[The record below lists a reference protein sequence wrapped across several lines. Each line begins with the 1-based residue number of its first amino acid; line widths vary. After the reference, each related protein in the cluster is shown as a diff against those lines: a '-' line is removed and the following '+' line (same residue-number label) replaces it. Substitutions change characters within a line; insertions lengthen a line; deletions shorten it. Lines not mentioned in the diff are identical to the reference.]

1 MSRRQ
6 RQIDEL
12 RCLCGTGAVGRA
24 VDLAHQH
31 FADFGRDDD
40 VIRMLDDLIEAAG
53 VPEEL
58 RRRYAD
64 LTARG
69 DRSSATGGG

>member
-6 RQIDEL
+6 RQLDEL
-12 RCLCGTGAVGRA
+12 RCLCGAGAVARA

-31 FADFGRDDD
+31 FADFGPDDD
-40 VIRMLDDLIEAAG
+40 VLEMLGQWIDAGEAPDE
-53 VPEEL
+53 V

-64 LTARG
+64 LL
-69 DRSSATGGG
+69 TGQP

>member
-12 RCLCGTGAVGRA
+12 RCLCGTGAIGRA

-31 FADFGRDDD
+31 FADFGHDDE
-40 VIRMLDDLIEAAG
+40 VLRMLGDILEAAG
-53 VPEEL
+53 APEDI

-69 DRSSATGGG
+69 DRLPTTGGG

>member
-12 RCLCGTGAVGRA
+12 RCLCGTGAIDRA

-31 FADFGRDDD
+31 FADFGPDD
-40 VIRMLDDLIEAAG
+40 VVLRMLGDLIETAG
-53 VPEEL
+53 APEDIQ
-58 RRRYAD
+58 RRYAD
-64 LTARG
+64 LAVRA
-69 DRSSATGGG
+69 DRTSVTGAG

>member
-12 RCLCGTGAVGRA
+12 RCLCGTGAVARA

-31 FADFGRDDD
+31 FADFGPDDD
-40 VIRMLDDLIEAAG
+40 VLEMLGERIDSGDVPDD
-53 VPEEL
+53 V

-64 LTARG
+64 LLIGQR
-69 DRSSATGGG
+69 

>member
-12 RCLCGTGAVGRA
+12 RCLCGTGAVARA

-31 FADFGRDDD
+31 FADFGPDGEVLEMLAAWID
-40 VIRMLDDLIEAAG
+40 VAEVPDEVRRGLVDLLIG
-53 VPEEL
+53 LP
-58 RRRYAD
+58 
-64 LTARG
+64 
-69 DRSSATGGG
+69 

>member
-12 RCLCGTGAVGRA
+12 RCLCGAGAIDRA

-31 FADFGRDDD
+31 FADFGHDEA
-40 VIRMLDDLIEAAG
+40 VAQMLGDMIEAAG
-53 VPEEL
+53 APAEV
-58 RRRYAD
+58 RRRYDD
-64 LTARG
+64 LL
-69 DRSSATGGG
+69 GGPR

>member
-12 RCLCGTGAVGRA
+12 RCLCGAGAVDRA

-31 FADFGRDDD
+31 FADFGPDAEVLRLLGDT
-40 VIRMLDDLIEAAG
+40 IGAAET
-53 VPEEL
+53 PEEL

-64 LTARG
+64 LLIG
-69 DRSSATGGG
+69 QP